1 MPPIID
7 ELRGKKIAI
16 LGFGREGK
24 STYAYIRKYLPDQI
38 VTIADQNP
46 VDTSELTNVTTLIGK
61 DYQKLQ
67 DFDVIMKSPGIV
79 MKEDV
84 DLNQLNSQTNLFLK
98 HYRHQTI
105 GITGTKGKSTT
116 STLLHHILK
125 ENGKKTILLGNIGI
139 PAFDE
144 LEHID
149 DQTIIVYELSCH
161 QLEYVK
167 YSPHIGVLLNIY
179 EEHLDHYGTYENYIR
194 AKEQIWR
201 HQTRD
206 DVLLCETSLVKAD
219 MQAQILTLS
228 MDAPANICASIDE
241 IHINDWETSVHP
253 HTFPL
258 IGQHNLYDIGIDL
271 YLSKLMG
278 IAYESA
284 LTAVKSFVPLPHRL
298 QYVGFFHQLHWFDD
312 SISTICETTICAL
325 KSLTNVNTLLLGGM
339 DRGIDYTPLID
350 YLNEIREVHVLLMP
364 DTGVN
369 IAEKLMCAYTLV
381 KDLKEAVETA
391 KHITDAGGTVLLSPA
406 AASYGFFK
414 DFNERGMYYQ
424 KYIKDDFKEQ

>member
-1 MPPIID
+1 MPPIIE
-7 ELRGKKIAI
+7 ELKGKKIAI

-24 STYAYIRKYLPDQI
+24 STYAYIRKYLPDQML
-38 VTIADQNP
+38 TIADQNP
-46 VDTSELTNVTTLIGK
+46 IDTSKLTNVTTMIGK
-61 DYQKLQ
+61 DYQNLQ
-67 DFDVIMKSPGIV
+67 GFDVIMKSPGIV
-79 MKEDV
+79 MQEDV
-84 DLNQLNSQTNLFLK
+84 DLHQLNSQTNLFLK

-125 ENGKKTILLGNIGI
+125 ENGKKSILLGNIGI

-144 LEHID
+144 LEHMD
-149 DQTIIVYELSCH
+149 EETIIVYELSCH

-179 EEHLDHYGTYENYIR
+179 EEHLDHYGTYKNYIR

-201 HQTRD
+201 HQTRN
-206 DVLLCETSLVKAD
+206 DVLLCEASLVNAD
-219 MQAQILTLS
+219 MQAQICTLS
-228 MDAPANICASIDE
+228 MDAPANICASTDE
-241 IHINDWETSVHP
+241 IRIHDWVTSVLP
-253 HTFPL
+253 HTLPL
-258 IGQHNLYDIGIDL
+258 IGQHNLYDVGIDL

-278 IAYESA
+278 IEYDAA
-284 LTAVKSFVPLPHRL
+284 LAAVKSFVPLPHRL
-298 QYVGFFHQLHWFDD
+298 QYVGCFHQLHWYDD

-325 KSLTNVNTLLLGGM
+325 KSLSHTNTLLLGGM
-339 DRGIDYTPLID
+339 DRGIDYTPLIA
-350 YLNEIREVHVLLMP
+350 YLNEIRNVHVLLMP
-364 DTGVN
+364 DTGVK
-369 IAEKLMCAYTLV
+369 IAEKLTCPYTLV

-391 KHITDAGGTVLLSPA
+391 KHMTAVGGTVLLSPA

-424 KYIKDDFKEQ
+424 KYIKDDMEEQ